1 MIVELVS
8 YFGMML
14 LVLAVSSFNRSI
26 NFIRYNEI
34 VQVYVIFVI
43 QPLFFLNGDVNF
55 RKKVLEH
62 GMFSALKQELFF
74 IKVIWIR
81 TCLV

>member
-8 YFGMML
+8 FFGMML
-14 LVLAVSSFNRSI
+14 LNESLVLKAFNRSI
-26 NFIRYNEI
+26 NFIRCNEI

-55 RKKVLEH
+55 RKKVLNH
-62 GMFSALKQELFF
+62 GMFSALKEELF
-74 IKVIWIR
+74 IKVIWIF
-81 TCLV
+81 VW